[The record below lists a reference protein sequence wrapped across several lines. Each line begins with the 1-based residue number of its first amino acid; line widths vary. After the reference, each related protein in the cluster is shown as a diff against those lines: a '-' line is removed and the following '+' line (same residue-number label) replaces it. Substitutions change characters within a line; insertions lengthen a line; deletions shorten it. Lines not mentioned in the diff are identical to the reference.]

1 MKKKDLFSDFKRLLK
16 DLENQDHSTV
26 VRSEEDKTKS
36 GLSVKKDT
44 IIRGKVGITDQKKN
58 K

>member
-1 MKKKDLFSDFKRLLK
+1 MKKKDLFSDLRRLLK

-26 VRSEEDKTKS
+26 VRTEESKTKS

-44 IIRGKVGITDQKKN
+44 VIRGEIGLSDQKKN
-58 K
+58 N